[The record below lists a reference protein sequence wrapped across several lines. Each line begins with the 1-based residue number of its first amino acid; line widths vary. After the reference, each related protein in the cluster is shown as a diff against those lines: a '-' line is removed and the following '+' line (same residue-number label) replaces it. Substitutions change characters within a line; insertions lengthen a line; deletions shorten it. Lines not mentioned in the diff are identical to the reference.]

1 MRSKVACRPKDKP
14 MKYVAIIALIVA
26 AVVCSQLLFEFYDW
40 NQKQSCASS
49 GGRNCGGGATPIN
62 R

>member
-1 MRSKVACRPKDKP
+1 
-14 MKYVAIIALIVA
+14 MKYVAIIVLIVA